1 MEVEPLAAGDPAQPD
16 IRGASGPLSL
26 WFGAEAVAGEAR
38 VVSYRGLWSFLCRA
52 QILDRH
58 TR

>member
-38 VVSYRGLWSFLCRA
+38 VVSYRSLWSFRRRA
-52 QILDRH
+52 QIF
-58 TR
+58 